1 MARQPVPP
9 TDGQAAP
16 RTELPLTD
24 LLLDPENPRLP
35 PDPTDVDRT
44 SQDAIA
50 LYMEGA
56 YRLEEIAESIVERGF
71 DPTEILWVV
80 PTNGRYT
87 VVEGN
92 RRLAALRFLTESRLR
107 EKIDKAQRRGLWDEL
122 SERLRLN
129 GHDVSELPVVVRDS
143 RDEFLDHLGFRH
155 VSGVLKWTAEAK
167 ARYLTQLVEREELDF
182 AAAAKRIG
190 SNSPAVRRQVEAYRI
205 LRQAKAADMHT
216 DPAERWFGLFY
227 TAVARPQFRRFL
239 GISDEA
245 GSSREPVPTGALP
258 QLEECLGWLFG
269 TVDGK
274 RRVIGDSRQISELAL
289 VIEES
294 EATTVL
300 RDTRSLSSALAVS
313 KGGKDQILGALRA
326 AREQLYVANGRA
338 FEYKGDTDV
347 ISVAQSVSDLVKR
360 IVDEVAPAESESS

>member
-1 MARQPVPP
+1 MARQSVPP
-9 TDGQAAP
+9 G
-16 RTELPLTD
+16 ELPLAD

-35 PDPTDVDRT
+35 PESGVLDRT

-50 LYMEGA
+50 LYMETA
-56 YRLEEIAESIVERGF
+56 YRLEEIAESVVERDF

-80 PTNGRYT
+80 PTDGRYT

-92 RRLAALRFLTESRLR
+92 RRLAALRFLTEDPLR
-107 EKIDKAQRRGLWDEL
+107 QQLERPQRRGLWDAL
-122 SERLRLN
+122 AERLRTN
-129 GHDVSELPVVVRDS
+129 GHDVSQLPVMVRAS

-167 ARYLTQLVEREELDF
+167 ARYLTQLVEREELSY

-190 SNSPAVRRQVEAYRI
+190 SNAPAVRRQVDAYRI

-239 GISDEA
+239 GISDDEGA
-245 GSSREPVPTGALP
+245 PREPVPPESLA

-269 TVDGK
+269 TADGK
-274 RRVIGDSRQISELAL
+274 RRVIADSRQISDLAI
-289 VIEES
+289 VVEEP
-294 EATTVL
+294 EATAVL
-300 RDTRSLSSALAVS
+300 RNTRSLPNALAVS
-313 KGGKDQILGALRA
+313 RGGKDQILGSLRT

-338 FEYKGDTDV
+338 FEYKGDEEV
-347 ISVAQSVSDLVKR
+347 MSVAQSVSDLVGR
-360 IVDEVAPAESESS
+360 ILGELAGGSESP

>member
-1 MARQPVPP
+1 MA
-9 TDGQAAP
+9 TQATP
-16 RTELPLTD
+16 RTTLPLAD

-35 PDPTDVDRT
+35 PDTTLVDRA
-44 SQDAIA
+44 SQHAIA
-50 LYMEGA
+50 LYMETA
-56 YRLEEIAESIVERGF
+56 YRLEDIAESIVERGF

-80 PTNGRYT
+80 PTNDRYT

-92 RRLAALRFLTESRLR
+92 RRLAALQFLTDHLLR
-107 EKIDKAQRRGLWDEL
+107 EKIERAQRRGLWDEL
-122 SERLRLN
+122 SERLRMN
-129 GHDVSELPVVVRDS
+129 GHDVSRLPVEVRDS
-143 RDEFLDHLGFRH
+143 REKFLDHLGFRH

-167 ARYLTQLVEREELDF
+167 ARYLTQLLEREELDF

-190 SNSPAVRRQVEAYRI
+190 STAPAVRRQVEAYRI

-227 TAVARPQFRRFL
+227 TAVSRPQFRRFL
-239 GISDEA
+239 SIGDEA
-245 GSSREPVPTGALP
+245 GSSREPVPPEALP

-269 TVDGK
+269 TTDGK
-274 RRVIGDSRQISELAL
+274 RRVIGDSRQIGELAL
-289 VIEES
+289 VMEEA

-300 RDTRSLSSALAVS
+300 RETRSLSSALAVS

-338 FEYKGDTDV
+338 FEYKGDLDV
-347 ISVAQSVSDLVKR
+347 LSVAQSVSDLVDR
-360 IVDEVAPAESESS
+360 IVDEIAP